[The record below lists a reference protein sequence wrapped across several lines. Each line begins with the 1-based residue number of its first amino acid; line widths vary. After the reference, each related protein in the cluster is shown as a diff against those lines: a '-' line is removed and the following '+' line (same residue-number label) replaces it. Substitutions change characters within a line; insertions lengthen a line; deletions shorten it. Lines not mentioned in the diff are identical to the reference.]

1 MIDHFVL
8 FLQPKPK
15 TIILVCDHFTL
26 CFFAAKTK
34 NDHFEFSLAE
44 KHNMVTQWKTATY
57 SVAGDL
63 RQQEMEHK

>member
-1 MIDHFVL
+1 MIDHFDMFQKVWL
-8 FLQPKPK
+8 RA
-15 TIILVCDHFTL
+15 IILVCDHFTL

-44 KHNMVTQWKTATY
+44 KNNVITQWKTATY
-57 SVAGDL
+57 SVAGDI